1 MEFPLNQL
9 KLDPAYVAAVED
21 EISSSIL
28 AKYTAFKRGSAALV
42 MAFKQEV
49 DKHGSIRKIPRE
61 ILQKYYSPL
70 GTLLEISQNLR
81 RDLERGVNK
90 NTKDLEYIRKQGNE
104 DSFINTIA
112 LRKKE
117 SLYKKKEYFDN
128 IEILYVAIEFFI
140 ENDSH
145 GFKIQN

>member
-28 AKYTAFKRGSAALV
+28 AKYTVFKRGSAALV

-49 DKHGSIRKIPRE
+49 DKYGSIRKIPRE

-90 NTKDLEYIRKQGNE
+90 NTKDLEYIRKQGDE

-112 LRKKE
+112 LRKRE
-117 SLYKKKEYFDN
+117 SLYKKIEYFDD
-128 IEILYVAIEFFI
+128 IEILHVAIEFCM
-140 ENDSH
+140 ENNSD
-145 GFKIQN
+145 GFKI